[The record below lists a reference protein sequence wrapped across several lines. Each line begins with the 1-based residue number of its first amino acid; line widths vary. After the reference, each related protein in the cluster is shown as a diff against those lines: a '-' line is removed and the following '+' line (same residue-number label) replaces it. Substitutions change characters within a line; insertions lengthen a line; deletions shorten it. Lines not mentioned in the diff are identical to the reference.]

1 MKRDKKAT
9 ELLQQL
15 KKTTPV
21 NDAILA
27 YSANRHLF
35 KFREISEVI
44 AGELLLLTKWKE
56 KGHPQGSKWT
66 EKHEEQLAFYEHCFE
81 ILENSPF
88 NERVKDLV
96 D

>member
-1 MKRDKKAT
+1 MKQDKKAK
-9 ELLQQL
+9 ELLQHL

-35 KFREISEVI
+35 KFREILEAI

-56 KGHPQGSKWT
+56 KGHPQGCKWT
-66 EKHEEQLAFYEHCFE
+66 EKHEEQLAYYERCFE

-88 NERVKDLV
+88 NEKIKNLK
-96 D
+96 